1 MGDAYG
7 LWECRVPQD
16 SSWFQC
22 CEPPNATHTV
32 NLGFQAVRQPV
43 TIHSSSCVCCW
54 HLPQSQEVLG
64 LVSHPGRRAMLLYTR
79 QGELPRVTL
88 TLTIPKFPS
97 QPGLLPSGTAALHPF
112 QPLCHLW
119 GVCNAGQHIHHI
131 PRCPRSITTHL
142 TIPAHTLR
150 HT

>member
-7 LWECRVPQD
+7 LWECGVPKD

-22 CEPPNATHTV
+22 CEPPSATLTA
-32 NLGFQAVRQPV
+32 NLGFQAVLPPAI
-43 TIHSSSCVCCW
+43 IHSASCVCCW

-79 QGELPRVTL
+79 QGELLRVTL
-88 TLTIPKFPS
+88 TPTIPMFPS
-97 QPGLLPSGTAALHPF
+97 QPGLLPSGTAVPCPF
-112 QPLCHLW
+112 QPLCHLS

-131 PRCPRSITTHL
+131 PRCPRSITTNL